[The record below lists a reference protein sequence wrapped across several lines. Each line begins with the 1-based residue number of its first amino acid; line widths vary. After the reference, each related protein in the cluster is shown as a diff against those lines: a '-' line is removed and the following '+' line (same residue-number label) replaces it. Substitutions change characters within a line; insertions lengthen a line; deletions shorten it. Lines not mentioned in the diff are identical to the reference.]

1 MYNLTGRELIR
12 LIILE
17 YITLMRD
24 FVFPGVIS
32 EKNSEITGYE
42 LQRNYKRT
50 PFLRNMRYMQ
60 KSAAYFQFFFNI
72 RVQVLSV
79 FPERALHPY
88 SSHDNGNTPEEKLQT
103 PAWEFHLLFLRCR
116 LRKIFPEVHHLFV

>member
-1 MYNLTGRELIR
+1 MYNLTDRELIR

-42 LQRNYKRT
+42 LQKNYKRT
-50 PFLRNMRYMQ
+50 PFLWYLRFMQ
-60 KSAAYFQFFFNI
+60 KSAAYFQIFFNMPSPSS
-72 RVQVLSV
+72 LS
-79 FPERALHPY
+79 FP
-88 SSHDNGNTPEEKLQT
+88 
-103 PAWEFHLLFLRCR
+103 
-116 LRKIFPEVHHLFV
+116 